1 VKLFTLGEE
10 GGCLMVF
17 EICVILLLI
26 VLGVLQLNGKGT
38 FLISGYNTKSYEE
51 QEKYNITALSK
62 FMGKMMFLLAFSMV
76 FWVFSDLFK
85 LHFLFIVGMV
95 LFVCIILFMLI
106 YMNTNNRF
114 KK

>member
-1 VKLFTLGEE
+1 
-10 GGCLMVF
+10 MVF

-26 VLGVLQLNGKGT
+26 VLGILQLNGKGA
-38 FLISGYNTKSYEE
+38 FLIAGFNTKSYEE

-62 FMGKMMFLLAFSMV
+62 FMGIMMFWLAFSMV
-76 FWVFSDLFK
+76 FWVLSDLFRV
-85 LHFLFIVGMV
+85 HFLFIVGMV